1 MNKLLLLT
9 FLSVFAVSCNKKV
22 ELSGEII
29 SQTKQIASYTAVSNN
44 SSANIELD
52 STVKPNEIL
61 ITGDKTLVD
70 NLKIEDKDGEI
81 TISSKELI
89 YSKTKASPLIIKMNN
104 PNLQKAVIAGAGSI
118 ATNNITLTKD
128 IEFHISGAGEIN
140 VKLFNNITSVFV
152 TGAGDVRLRGVSNE
166 VKATMSGAGNLN
178 AEALNN
184 KLANI
189 EITGA
194 GNAKMNTTNEINVRI
209 SGVGNLDYKKYD
221 SLKVVKKISGVG
233 SINPY

>member
-1 MNKLLLLT
+1 MKKLLLLT

-22 ELSGEII
+22 ELSGEVV
-29 SQTKQIASYTAVSNN
+29 SQTKQMASYNAVSNN

-52 STVKPNEIL
+52 SSVATNEIL

-70 NLKIEDKDGEI
+70 NLEIENNDGQI
-81 TISSKELI
+81 NISSKKSI
-89 YSKTKASPLIIKMNN
+89 YYKSNKSPLVIKMNN
-104 PNLQKAVIAGAGSI
+104 PNLQKVVIAGAGSI

-152 TGAGDVRLRGVSNE
+152 TGAGDVRLRGISNE
-166 VKATMSGAGNLN
+166 IKASMSGAGNLN
-178 AEALNN
+178 SEALTN

-194 GNAKMNTTNEINVRI
+194 GNAKINTSDEINVRI
-209 SGVGNLDYKKYD
+209 SGVGNLDYKNYD
-221 SLKVVKKISGVG
+221 RLKIVKKISGVG

>member
-1 MNKLLLLT
+1 MKKLLLLT
-9 FLSVFAVSCNKKV
+9 FLTIFAISCNKKV
-22 ELSGEII
+22 KLSGEIV
-29 SQTKQIASYTAVSNN
+29 SETKQVPSYNAVSNN

-52 STVKPNEIL
+52 SSVAANEIL

-70 NLKIEDKDGEI
+70 NLEIENKDGQI
-81 TISSKELI
+81 NISNKKTISYKSNN
-89 YSKTKASPLIIKMNN
+89 SPLIIKMNN
-104 PNLQKAVIAGAGSI
+104 PNLQKVVIAGAGSV

-152 TGAGDVRLRGVSNE
+152 TGAGDVRLRGISNE
-166 VKATMSGAGNLN
+166 IKASMSGAGNLN
-178 AEALNN
+178 SEALTN

-194 GNAKMNTTNEINVRI
+194 GNAKVNTSDEINVRI
-209 SGVGNLDYKKYD
+209 SGVGNLDYKNYD
-221 SLKVVKKISGVG
+221 RLKIMKKISGVG

>member
-1 MNKLLLLT
+1 MKKLLLLT

-22 ELSGEII
+22 ELSGEVV
-29 SQTKQIASYTAVSNN
+29 SQTKQMASYNAVSNN

-52 STVKPNEIL
+52 SSVATNEIL

-70 NLKIEDKDGEI
+70 NLEIENNDGQI
-81 TISSKELI
+81 NISSKKSI
-89 YSKTKASPLIIKMNN
+89 SYKSNKSPLVIKMNN
-104 PNLQKAVIAGAGSI
+104 PNLQKVVIAGAGSI

-152 TGAGDVRLRGVSNE
+152 TGAGDVRLRGISNE
-166 VKATMSGAGNLN
+166 IKASMSGAGNLN
-178 AEALNN
+178 SEALSN

-194 GNAKMNTTNEINVRI
+194 GNAKINTSDEINVRI
-209 SGVGNLDYKKYD
+209 SGVGNLDYKNYD
-221 SLKVVKKISGVG
+221 RLKIVKKISGVG

>member
-1 MNKLLLLT
+1 MKKLLLLT

-22 ELSGEII
+22 ELSGEVV
-29 SQTKQIASYTAVSNN
+29 SQTKQMASYNAVSNN

-52 STVKPNEIL
+52 SSVATNEIL

-70 NLKIEDKDGEI
+70 NLEIENSDGQI
-81 TISSKELI
+81 NISSKKSI
-89 YSKTKASPLIIKMNN
+89 SYKSNKSPLVIKMNN
-104 PNLQKAVIAGAGSI
+104 PNLQKVVIAGAGSI

-152 TGAGDVRLRGVSNE
+152 TGAGDVRLRGISNE
-166 VKATMSGAGNLN
+166 IKASMSGAGNLN
-178 AEALNN
+178 SEALSN

-194 GNAKMNTTNEINVRI
+194 GNAKINTSDEINVRI
-209 SGVGNLDYKKYD
+209 SGVGNLDYKNYD
-221 SLKVVKKISGVG
+221 RLKIVKKISGVG

>member
-1 MNKLLLLT
+1 MKKLLLLT
-9 FLSVFAVSCNKKV
+9 FLSVFALSCNKEVK
-22 ELSGEII
+22 LSGEIVN
-29 SQTKQIASYTAVSNN
+29 QTKQVESYNAVSNN

-52 STVKPNEIL
+52 SSVAANEIL

-70 NLKIEDKDGEI
+70 NLEIENNDGQI
-81 TISSKELI
+81 NISNKKSISYK
-89 YSKTKASPLIIKMNN
+89 SNKSPLIIKMNN
-104 PNLQKAVIAGAGSI
+104 PNLQKVVIAGAGSV

-140 VKLFNNITSVFV
+140 VKLFNNITNVFV
-152 TGAGDVRLRGVSNE
+152 TGAGDVRLRGISNE
-166 VKATMSGAGNLN
+166 IKASMSGAGNLN
-178 AEALNN
+178 AEALTN

-194 GNAKMNTTNEINVRI
+194 GNAKVNASDEINVRI
-209 SGVGNLDYKKYD
+209 SGVGNLDYKNYD
-221 SLKVVKKISGVG
+221 KLKIVKKISGVG